1 MKQWMTIVAI
11 SAVMAV
17 PALAGDVTGKW
28 TGAMAGPDGPGMS
41 ISCEFK
47 QDGNKLTG
55 TVDGP
60 GGAMK
65 IEDGKVE
72 GDRLSFTV
80 DFNGMK
86 IVHEGKIKDDEITL
100 TIKMDGG
107 PGDGPGAITLK
118 RAK

>member
-1 MKQWMTIVAI
+1 MKQWMTMVAI
-11 SAVMAV
+11 SATMAAPV
-17 PALAGDVTGKW
+17 LAGDVTGKW
-28 TGAMAGPDGPGMS
+28 TGEMAGPDGPGMS

-55 TVDGP
+55 TMDGP

-65 IEDGKVE
+65 IENGKVD
-72 GDRLSFTV
+72 GDKLSFSI

-86 IVHEGKIKDDEITL
+86 IVHEGKIQNDEIKL

-107 PGDGPGAITLK
+107 PGDGPGPITLK

>member
-1 MKQWMTIVAI
+1 MKHWMNVVVI
-11 SAVMAV
+11 SALMAA
-17 PALAGDVTGKW
+17 PALAADVTGKW
-28 TGAMAGPDGPGMS
+28 TGEMAGPDGPGMS

-72 GDRLSFTV
+72 GDKISFSI

-86 IVHEGKIKDDEITL
+86 IVHEGKIQNDEIKL
-100 TIKMDGG
+100 TIKMEGG
-107 PGDGPGAITLK
+107 SGDGPGPITLK